1 MISHVYRVEMIK
13 KKATIMQTIRVLSDC
28 GRSGAI
34 LAIDGRA
41 AISVYQLSNA

>member
-1 MISHVYRVEMIK
+1 MSHVYRVDMI

-41 AISVYQLSNA
+41 GISVYQLSNA